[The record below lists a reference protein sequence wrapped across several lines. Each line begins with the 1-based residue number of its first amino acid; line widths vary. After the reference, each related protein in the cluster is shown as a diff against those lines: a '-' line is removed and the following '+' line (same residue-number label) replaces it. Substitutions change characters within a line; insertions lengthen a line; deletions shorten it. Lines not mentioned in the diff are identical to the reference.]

1 MIGFEP
7 LNCLWSAVVLAECG
21 SCALGGKGPRPL
33 LLLAPPPPPWDPVT
47 FFSLILVFLSSSG
60 TMKVIL
66 LVATALAVAAAR
78 SIDNPAESPAQSPSV
93 VKAVPTVEDKARS
106 LAVPPPVQSEGG
118 FRPSAIGG
126 PNPAGLSPGGPQ
138 VPDFYQKYLKN
149 ERAGVIA
156 ESSFEDDNISTSSEQ
171 VVSYSYL
178 AAPQDS
184 ALSTTSHRSS
194 NDVVYGSGSAAK
206 PPGQL
211 SASVVSVAPSK
222 TASKPVAAAQTASKP
237 VEAARTSHV
246 SVAPATILTA
256 SSQNSVVAAPS
267 SVHASISNAVPF
279 GHSEASTFAVHH
291 DTGAH
296 HQVSHSAPQAFHGN
310 APAPPHAPASVLPAN
325 PSNFIIK
332 DATFQAH
339 PGAPTFNVPIP
350 IPNHQLAQAGS
361 DSSYTTYYADE
372 LAAHQEAATKKP
384 VFQKMMEPFRKAGAQ
399 IYEMASPVFKPMIN
413 AGQMLSHRF
422 RIPERMSDVSD
433 SLALG
438 GVNDYIERTVGAE
451 SLPVIAGA
459 AALGLLGLGLVA
471 IAANSN
477 VTIGKRSVDDP
488 TEEFMYQLLDEL
500 PLGESGL
507 LERLEGY
514 TSWTD
519 SKCSKRIFCDVMGFL
534 SDDYLYS
541 VEKRLGLFLS
551 LLDRGSAE
559 ESSLK
564 RTADDVMLAVRRR
577 QCSQFT
583 CGGDGV
589 DSSQV
594 VSRGA
599 SGPR

>member
-1 MIGFEP
+1 
-7 LNCLWSAVVLAECG
+7 
-21 SCALGGKGPRPL
+21 
-33 LLLAPPPPPWDPVT
+33 
-47 FFSLILVFLSSSG
+47 
-60 TMKVIL
+60 MKVIL
-66 LVATALAVAAAR
+66 LVATTALAMAAAR
-78 SIDNPAESPAQSPSV
+78 SIDNPADSPAQSSSV

-106 LAVPPPVQSEGG
+106 LAVPPPVQNEGG
-118 FRPSAIGG
+118 FKPSVGGG
-126 PNPAGLSPGGPQ
+126 PNPGALSPGGPL
-138 VPDFYQKYLKN
+138 VPDFYKKYLKN

-184 ALSTTSHRSS
+184 ALSATSHKSS
-194 NDVVYGSGSAAK
+194 NNVVYGSGSAAK

-211 SASVVSVAPSK
+211 SASVVSIAPAK
-222 TASKPVAAAQTASKP
+222 TPSKPVAAALT
-237 VEAARTSHV
+237 TSSA
-246 SVAPATILTA
+246 SVAPFKIAAA
-256 SSQNSVVAAPS
+256 SSQNAVVAAPS
-267 SVHASISNAVPF
+267 TVHTSISNAVPF
-279 GHSEASTFAVHH
+279 GHSGTSTFAVHH
-291 DTGAH
+291 EPSDH
-296 HQVSHSAPQAFHGN
+296 VQVSHAAHTAHAAPHHQGATSQIFQGH
-310 APAPPHAPASVLPAN
+310 APAPPHAPATVLPAN

-350 IPNHQLAQAGS
+350 IPNHHQAQAGS
-361 DSSYTTYYADE
+361 DSTYTTYYADE
-372 LAAHQEAATKKP
+372 LAAHQDAATKKP

-399 IYEMASPVFKPMIN
+399 IYEMASPMFAPMIN
-413 AGQMLSHRF
+413 AGQMLSHRL

-433 SLALG
+433 TLALG

-471 IAANSN
+471 IAANNN
-477 VTIGKRSVDDP
+477 VTVIGKRSVEDP
-488 TEEFMYQLLDEL
+488 TEEFMFQILDSL
-500 PLGESGL
+500 PLGESSL
-507 LERLEGY
+507 MERLEGY

-519 SKCSKRIFCDVMGFL
+519 SKCSKRIFCDVMSFL
-534 SDDYLYS
+534 SDDYMYS
-541 VEKRLGLFLS
+541 VEKRLELFLS
-551 LLDRGSAE
+551 LLNRGSAE

-564 RTADDVMLAVRRR
+564 RTADDVMMAVRRR
-577 QCSQFT
+577 QCGVFT
-583 CGGDGV
+583 CGGDDV